1 VSREV
6 VARLFLLDDDGGAP
20 NNNQQ
25 HQQYGYWLAL
35 SWRLAAFSYYSLLS
49 AVVLA
54 VWLLLKPFLLLD

>member
-6 VARLFLLDDDGGAP
+6 VARLFLLDDGGAP
-20 NNNQQ
+20 KQQQ

-35 SWRLAAFSYYSLLS
+35 SWRVAAFSYYSLLS